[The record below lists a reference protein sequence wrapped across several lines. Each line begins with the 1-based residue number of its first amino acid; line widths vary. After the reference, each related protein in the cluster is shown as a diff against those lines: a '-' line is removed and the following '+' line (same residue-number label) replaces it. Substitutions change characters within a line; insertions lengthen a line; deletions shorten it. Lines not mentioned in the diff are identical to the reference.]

1 MVLAAQCG
9 PCSLVFSSGEGCAA
23 LGSPERW
30 CSVVQCLGRTLFGM
44 QWCEDLQKLE
54 DSVKAV
60 TQGSD
65 WVLNWTVQHG

>member
-1 MVLAAQCG
+1 M
-9 PCSLVFSSGEGCAA
+9 
-23 LGSPERW
+23 
-30 CSVVQCLGRTLFGM
+30 QCLDRTLFGM

-65 WVLNWTVQHG
+65 WVLNSTVQHG